1 MNGDDIVMKSM
12 IPEEIVKGNGVDIQD
27 VEVKEET
34 DLRGRSVIRYKKQSS
49 MLTRAMEEVRLLA
62 PPNYL
67 KL

>member
-1 MNGDDIVMKSM
+1 MVMKSM

>member
-1 MNGDDIVMKSM
+1 MVMKSM
-12 IPEEIVKGNGVDIQD
+12 IPGEIVKGNGVDIQD

>member
-12 IPEEIVKGNGVDIQD
+12 IPGEIVKGNGVDIQD